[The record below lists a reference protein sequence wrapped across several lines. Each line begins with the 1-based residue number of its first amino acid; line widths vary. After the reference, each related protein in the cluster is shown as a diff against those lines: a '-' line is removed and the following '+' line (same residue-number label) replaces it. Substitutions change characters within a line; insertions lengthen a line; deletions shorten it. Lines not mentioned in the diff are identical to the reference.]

1 MGHQW
6 AKTLKHTPTRA
17 GHIGR
22 NVLVNR
28 TPEHVPTPPGQAQR
42 YWQCGG
48 HVRAVVA
55 AAVSWWNGYW
65 RAGGDRLFTD
75 NDREPTGIVRFLSGF
90 EIINPVV
97 AQ

>member
-75 NDREPTGIVRFLSGF
+75 NDREPTGIARFLSG
-90 EIINPVV
+90 V
-97 AQ
+97 